1 MKKTLLII
9 VLLISS
15 LFANANKIQSSHPI
29 IGLINNKQTS
39 QENIFNLNS
48 VLIGGLIGIIGSFV
62 TLLINNLYQ
71 SKRDK
76 REIKTKWLE
85 DFTESYAKTC
95 AELNHTYYSRDIN
108 KISQDKPELYYL
120 IEMTY
125 LYLSETDENQKII
138 KAKLKDM
145 FSMLMKYLG
154 EPSKENSSKYLNS
167 YEEVQSDVSHY
178 VSRLREDI
186 TIKKQRKGIINR
198 LNKSFKK

>member
-85 DFTESYAKTC
+85 DFTDSYAKTC

-108 KISQDKPELYYL
+108 KINNQDKPELFYL
-120 IEMTY
+120 VEMTY
-125 LYLSETDENQKII
+125 LYLSEMDENQKII
-138 KAKLKDM
+138 KVKLKNM
-145 FSMLMKYLG
+145 FSMLMKYLSD
-154 EPSKENSSKYLNS
+154 PSKENSTIYLS
-167 YEEVQSDVSHY
+167 AYQEVQSDVSHY
-178 VSRLREDI
+178 ISKLREDI
-186 TIKKQRKGIINR
+186 SIKKSKGIITR
-198 LNKSFKK
+198 LNKSKD